1 MQNERKRTHP
11 ECVNFFLVFH
21 INDERE
27 CGQKKLFESR
37 INISWVVE
45 RRTHEGLNRPWEK
58 RERVKKLFCRDFFSL
73 VKLQILFLL
82 LFLSV
87 FSFLSLRFL
96 VSLLF
101 HEVIYEYTFYFI
113 YIYIFSFPSGFYRL
127 LYLFFSCIN

>member
-96 VSLLF
+96 VSLF
-101 HEVIYEYTFYFI
+101 ISWSNIWIYLLFYF
-113 YIYIFSFPSGFYRL
+113 YIYIFFPFWL
-127 LYLFFSCIN
+127 LPPLILIF